1 MTFYL
6 SSHPFQL
13 TRRIAARQHAEGRNA
28 NHLAVDVREQND
40 EYIVTA
46 MIPGISAES
55 LNIEVL
61 EDVLTISGN
70 YAKPEAEYLMNE
82 LPAGDFRRSLRFPLE
97 LDAEKTTAHIENG
110 VLTLQVAKA
119 ESVKPRS
126 IPVTVR

>member
-13 TRRIAARQHAEGRNA
+13 TRRFAARQHAEGRNTH
-28 NHLAVDVREQND
+28 HLAVDVREQND
-40 EYIVTA
+40 EYVVTA
-46 MIPGISAES
+46 LIPGISAES

-61 EDVLTISGN
+61 DDVLTISGS
-70 YAKPEAEYLMNE
+70 YAKPEGEYLMNE
-82 LPAGDFRRSLRFPLE
+82 LPAGEFRRSLRFPLE